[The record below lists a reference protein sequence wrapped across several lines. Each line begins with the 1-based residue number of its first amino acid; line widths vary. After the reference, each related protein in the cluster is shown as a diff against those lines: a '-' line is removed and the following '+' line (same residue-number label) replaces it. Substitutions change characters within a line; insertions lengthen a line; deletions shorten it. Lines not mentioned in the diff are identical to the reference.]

1 MATSA
6 DPFIIQCT
14 ARATCRQRLAYK
26 IGGFLVNTTGF
37 KGLFQI
43 KAFESAPLPLLS
55 GTHLDYISFSGI
67 DGGILL
73 NIPASVT
80 KNFLFEKAYYHWFV
94 ENPSSGVVKR
104 ILHGPFLVN
113 LT

>member
-1 MATSA
+1 MATSR
-6 DPFIIQCT
+6 DPFTIECT

-26 IGGFLVNTTGF
+26 IGGVLVNTTGF

-43 KAFESAPLPLLS
+43 KAFEAAPLPLLI
-55 GTHLDYISFSGI
+55 GTDLDYISFSGI

-73 NIPASVT
+73 SIPDTVT
-80 KNFLFEKAYYHWFV
+80 SKFLFKKAYYHWFIK
-94 ENPSSGVVKR
+94 NPSSGVVKR